1 MSYLNT
7 SVKRTILLYS
17 LFNIHMYSLKGNREF
32 KCKCDVIT
40 NNFSQDFNLMTA
52 RRISLNYLMLRF

>member
-32 KCKCDVIT
+32 KCKCDVST
-40 NNFSQDFNLMTA
+40 NNFSEDLT
-52 RRISLNYLMLRF
+52 L